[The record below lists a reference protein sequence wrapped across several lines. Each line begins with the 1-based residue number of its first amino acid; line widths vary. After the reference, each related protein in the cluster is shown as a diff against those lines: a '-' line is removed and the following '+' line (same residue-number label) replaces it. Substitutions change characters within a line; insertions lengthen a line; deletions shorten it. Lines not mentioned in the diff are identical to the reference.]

1 MRKIIRP
8 PSSSSEVEDDENRN
22 WAVRWIF
29 RVFHDRSQAI
39 IKSKWPGYLTIA
51 LYVVI
56 CLLGNIVTTIIYL
69 TPKNKST
76 YNDTELITKLNTI
89 LSYNNDSMNEG
100 GRFHT
105 NQSIF
110 EDTSSYDDYEN
121 SSNTNISM
129 KSLFLSFTNQ
139 KTSEVSKNHVKSP
152 MRNFMYGQNDA
163 SNIF

>member
-1 MRKIIRP
+1 MRKIIRL
-8 PSSSSEVEDDENRN
+8 PSSSIEGEDDENPN
-22 WAVRWIF
+22 CVVSWIF
-29 RVFHDRSQAI
+29 RVFHDGSQAI
-39 IKSKWPGYLTIA
+39 KKSKWPRYLTIA
-51 LYVVI
+51 LYIVI

-69 TPKNKST
+69 TPKNKNT
-76 YNDTELITKLNTI
+76 YNDTELITQLNTI
-89 LSYNNDSMNEG
+89 LSYNNDSVNEG

-139 KTSEVSKNHVKSP
+139 KTSEVSKNHAKSP
-152 MRNFMYGQNDA
+152 
-163 SNIF
+163 I